1 MVFHILIAFGA
12 FQALFIALVLLAPGK
27 QRLAKR
33 LFAVLLFIEGL
44 TLIERLLADTELIR
58 SVPHLLG
65 ISYPLSFIKPPLIL
79 FTAKAIIDSNFS
91 FRRSQLFHFIP
102 FFFFLLLNIPFYF
115 LTAAEKLA
123 FVQQFL
129 QKIPAYNSFDFYL
142 FLAFYAYIGIYLVL
156 TVRLLGNYR
165 KHIKNNFLVN
175 WHLRVLQLYALVML
189 VNLIYFLILPSGL
202 LEVPIFHKVS
212 MLVMTFLIQSIA
224 YSFFSS
230 ADIFAQGVQA
240 DLSKLD
246 QRSKDEQRIKAQFE
260 VHKVH
265 LDDTISL
272 DKFAASMQLPKKYV
286 SDLINQGMG
295 CTFKDLLNE
304 YRIKEAIQLMQ
315 QYREPKK
322 SLIEIAYSSGYTNK
336 VSFYRSFKK
345 IMGMAP
351 SDYYQILSNPK
362 SKPTPK

>member
-1 MVFHILIAFGA
+1 MDANLVFNILIAFGA

-44 TLIERLLADTELIR
+44 TLIERLLADTDLIR

-65 ISYPLSFIKPPLIL
+65 ISYPLSFVKPPLIL
-79 FTAKAIIDSNFS
+79 FTAKAIIDST
-91 FRRSQLFHFIP
+91 FRFRKKHLYHFIP
-102 FFFFLLLNIPFYF
+102 FFLFLLLNVPFYF

-123 FVQQFL
+123 FVQEFL
-129 QKIPAYNSFDFYL
+129 EKVPTYNSFDFYL
-142 FLAFYAYIGIYLVL
+142 FLSFYAYIGIYLIL
-156 TVRLLGNYR
+156 TLKLLGTYR
-165 KHIKNNFLVN
+165 KHIKNNFLAN
-175 WHLRVLQLYALVML
+175 WHLRVLQLYTLVMV

-202 LEVPIFHKVS
+202 LQAPLFHKVS

-230 ADIFAQGVQA
+230 ADIFNQSVQA

-246 QRSKDEQRIKAQFE
+246 QRTKDEQRIKAQFE
-260 VHKVH
+260 KHKVH

-272 DKFAASMQLPKKYV
+272 DKFAAGIQLPKKYV

-315 QYREPKK
+315 QHKNPKK
-322 SLIEIAYSSGYTNK
+322 SLLEIAYSSGYTNK

-351 SDYYQILSNPK
+351 SDYYQLLSDL
-362 SKPTPK
+362 